1 MKFIRFAAAILAAG
15 LVMPAAAL
23 AGTICPSF
31 VGDPILNATGCN
43 DIIIVNFPST
53 ITYIYPEPFH
63 PFDGL
68 DDQLVGVIN
77 NTDSPISSIMLSN
90 IRAIFAFDLD
100 GIDTFGIAG
109 NPLDVANGNT
119 GYGGGNAYFTGINAA
134 KTSGTVN
141 FVIPIMAGSTSY
153 FSVEDIPGLP
163 RSPEPSTFVL
173 LGTGALGL
181 IGGLRRRFLRR

>member
-1 MKFIRFAAAILAAG
+1 MKLIRLAAILAAG

-43 DIIIVNFPST
+43 DIITVSVSSSISYNH
-53 ITYIYPEPFH
+53 IEANH
-63 PFDGL
+63 PFDGM

-77 NTDSPISSIMLSN
+77 NTDSPLSSITLLDQN
-90 IRAIFAFDLD
+90 PIFAFDLD

-119 GYGGGNAYFTGINAA
+119 GYGGGNAYFTGISAT

-141 FVIPIMAGSTSY
+141 FVIPLKAGSTSY
-153 FSVEDIPGLP
+153 FSLEIPPGFQ
-163 RSPEPSTFVL
+163 SPEPSTFVL